1 MNGSCGRM
9 GYRVE
14 WYHDSLGGII
24 AAVALLRSKTL
35 EAAGLLHAFPER
47 GVTDD
52 ELARAMGLPLA
63 SAIACVKQVHGADAI
78 EATDAAVAGA
88 GADALVAR
96 AGRGPVAVGV
106 RVADCVP
113 VLAADEASGDV
124 AAIHAGWRGVAR
136 GIVRAGVERLT
147 AGRLESGGARLV
159 AAIGPCIGPC
169 CFEVGRDVAE
179 QIARAS
185 HGAHV
190 VAAER
195 GDKAYVDLRAAVRA
209 QLVAAGVDP
218 ARIEDVPGCTKHETG
233 RFHSFRRDGKGSGR
247 MLAAIATIAG
257 RRPP

>member
-1 MNGSCGRM
+1 M
-9 GYRVE
+9 
-14 WYHDSLGGII
+14 
-24 AAVALLRSKTL
+24 ALLRSKTL

-47 GVTDD
+47 GVTDT
-52 ELARAMGLPLA
+52 ELAQAMGLPLA
-63 SAIACVKQVHGADAI
+63 AAIVQVKQVHGGDAI
-78 EATDAAVAGA
+78 EATDAAGASA

-96 AGRGPVAVGV
+96 AGRAPVVVGV

-113 VLAADEASGDV
+113 VLAADVASGDV

-136 GIVRAGVERLT
+136 GIVRAGVERLA

-190 VAAER
+190 IVAER

-209 QLVAAGVDP
+209 QLVAAGVNP

-233 RFHSFRRDGKGSGR
+233 RFHSFRRDGAGSGR
-247 MLAAIATIAG
+247 MLAAIVTIAG
-257 RRPP
+257 SRSP